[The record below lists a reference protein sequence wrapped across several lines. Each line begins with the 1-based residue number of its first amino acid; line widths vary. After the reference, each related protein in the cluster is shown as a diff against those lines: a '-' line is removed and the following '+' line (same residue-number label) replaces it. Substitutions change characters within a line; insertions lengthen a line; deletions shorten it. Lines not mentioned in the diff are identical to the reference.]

1 MILVAT
7 KKFESELFLERS
19 ITPHREPLGNAENE
33 MTLYIDEEGLEGM
46 IEWEYTLADGDGDCV
61 GIGLWFSDGD
71 KKLTD
76 YDGVFEIPKEAIELL
91 KENGYDCSYV
101 EE

>member
-19 ITPHREPLGNAENE
+19 ITPYRQPLGKAENE
-33 MTLYIDEEGLEGM
+33 MNFYMDESGTEGM
-46 IEWEYTLADGDGDCV
+46 IEWEYTLADGDGDCE

-76 YDGVFEIPKEAIELL
+76 YDGVFELPKEAIELL